1 MEVKEPWAGA
11 GAGMELMT
19 SEKQGEASAVSV
31 GVEGRGARAQ
41 PLSRDGTV
49 RVWGPQR
56 GKGASAEVRL
66 DLDSQARAL
75 ASTLSSVL

>member
-11 GAGMELMT
+11 GAGTELMT

-31 GVEGRGARAQ
+31 GIEGGGARAQ
-41 PLSRDGTV
+41 PLSRDGAV

-56 GKGASAEVRL
+56 GKGAWPEARL
-66 DLDSQARAL
+66 DLDSQPRAL
-75 ASTLSSVL
+75 PSTPSSVL